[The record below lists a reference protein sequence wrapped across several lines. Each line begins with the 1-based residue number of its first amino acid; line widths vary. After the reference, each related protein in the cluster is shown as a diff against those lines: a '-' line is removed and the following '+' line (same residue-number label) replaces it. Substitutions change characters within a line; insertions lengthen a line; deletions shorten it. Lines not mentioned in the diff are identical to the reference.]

1 VGRKPIKDH
10 KRKKRGIVEM
20 KTRISNWKEN
30 FCFVLEIIQ
39 AVVVLVVPLACSV
52 WGICSLLAVMGK

>member
-1 VGRKPIKDH
+1 
-10 KRKKRGIVEM
+10 M